1 MKPCELGG
9 WEWRQG
15 CEDAGLVDVALQR
28 CSVGCW
34 AVVPAWDF
42 WGVLGVRVLVLL
54 FTWCCCTGLPPAARQ
69 STASRGKIPT
79 KTLQAQGFGTVL
91 SAVTWG
97 PPRTGRFTGTGA
109 FSLHWS
115 RSGCGRLAF
124 PLLPPFTSLFLFL
137 PWGCCP
143 RHLLPLPSPESQ
155 NQKWDLDRTVL
166 C

>member
-1 MKPCELGG
+1 MSWEGGNGDRDVKMQDLWMWPCRDAL
-9 WEWRQG
+9 W
-15 CEDAGLVDVALQR
+15 DAGLWYQH
-28 CSVGCW
+28 GIFGE
-34 AVVPAWDF
+34 F
-42 WGVLGVRVLVLL
+42 WGVRVLVLL

-115 RSGCGRLAF
+115 RSGCGCLAF